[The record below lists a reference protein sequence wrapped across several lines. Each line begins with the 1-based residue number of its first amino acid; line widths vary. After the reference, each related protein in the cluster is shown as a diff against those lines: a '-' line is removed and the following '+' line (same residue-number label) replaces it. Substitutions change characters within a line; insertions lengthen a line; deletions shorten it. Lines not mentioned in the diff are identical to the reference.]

1 MEVEEN
7 NTSTHLT
14 IRVFPGLHDFCFSI
28 DQTIT
33 LEIIGITITIIIIII
48 TTIIKLRREMKNKD
62 EKTSRE
68 VARNRR

>member
-1 MEVEEN
+1 M
-7 NTSTHLT
+7 
-14 IRVFPGLHDFCFSI
+14 IFFSI

-48 TTIIKLRREMKNKD
+48 TIKLGREMKNKD